1 MRISELSATTDVPI
15 GTIKYYLR
23 EGLLPA
29 GRRSSRTTADYDEEH
44 AERLRLIR
52 ALVETGGLGIAA
64 VRRVIAVIDGPQSQ
78 RLDVLSTAQDALTG
92 GGTGAEEA
100 GGAASAAGSGGDQG
114 MRAVARDVAGTAA
127 GDGDSGS
134 GPGAPVITDAEASRT
149 PDARPV
155 GHAHAWVA
163 ARGWPTGPGDPV
175 VDRLEKAWAACE
187 AAGIHVEDAMMAD
200 YADAVEQVAR
210 VDVAAVPPGADD
222 AVRRVVIG
230 TIMMEPVLSA
240 LRLLAQ
246 RHVSVRQAGAEASM
260 SSR

>member
-29 GRRSSRTTADYDEEH
+29 GRRSSRTTADYDDGH

-52 ALVETGGLGIAA
+52 ALVQTGGLGIAA
-64 VRRVIAVIDGPQSQ
+64 VRRVLAVIDDPDPQ

-92 GGTGAEEA
+92 GGGEGAE
-100 GGAASAAGSGGDQG
+100 
-114 MRAVARDVAGTAA
+114 
-127 GDGDSGS
+127 
-134 GPGAPVITDAEASRT
+134 
-149 PDARPV
+149 ARPV
-155 GHAHAWVA
+155 DPVHAWVA

-175 VDRLEKAWAACE
+175 LEQLGNAWAACE
-187 AAGIHVEDAMMAD
+187 AAGIHVDEAMMGD

-210 VDVAAVPPGADD
+210 VDVAAVPQGAGD

-246 RHVSVRQAGAEASM
+246 RHVSVRQAGKPDDD
-260 SSR
+260 